1 MHKLFIIGH
10 PGLYGG
16 AGSELHHQ
24 IKAWST
30 MKELELHCIPTMHHV
45 ELEPLYPWMKSI
57 GVIYHVARD
66 YSSIKSEDG
75 VINFCSDTFLKDLS
89 LIHEK
94 TKRIMWA
101 NCMTFLFP
109 LEKEQSI
116 KGFISHYLYQRKEVK
131 NDHDYKFDI
140 LGRTSGQSMVFSPYF
155 DSDSCEFSINDDP
168 ETHIGRI
175 SRQDIDK
182 YSKDTMHIYEY
193 IVSPKYK
200 RAHFMGFN
208 HKVTEKIGSLPSWVT
223 TYTDQNTLSVK
234 DFYKKID
241 FIVQSTDTT
250 ENLPRIGFE
259 AMFSG
264 KPLVVDNRG
273 GWKNMIEHGV
283 SGFLCN
289 HARDFIYYGSRLA
302 YDLDLRLEIAYNALE
317 KAESMSSLD
326 QSVESWRKVFE
337 SAYN

>member
-1 MHKLFIIGH
+1 MRKLFIIGH

-24 IKAWST
+24 IKAWSIMPEIT
-30 MKELELHCIPTMHHV
+30 LHCIPTMHNV
-45 ELEPLYPWMKSI
+45 ESEPLYPWMKSI
-57 GVIYHVARD
+57 GVQYHPCRD
-66 YSSIKSEDG
+66 YSVIDKYDA
-75 VINFCSDTFLKDLS
+75 VINFCSDTFLKDLP
-89 LIHEK
+89 IIYQR
-94 TKRIMWA
+94 TKRILWV
-101 NCMTFLFP
+101 NCMTFLFL
-109 LEKEQSI
+109 LEKEQAS
-116 KGFISHYLYQRKEVK
+116 KGYISHYLYQREGVK
-131 NDHDYKFDI
+131 QDHDYKFSI
-140 LGRTSGQSMVFSPYF
+140 LGREKGQSFVFKPYF
-155 DSDSCEFSINDDP
+155 DSNSCQFSVKDQE

-175 SRQDIDK
+175 SRQDLDK

-208 HKVTEKIGSLPSWVT
+208 SKVIDKIGQVPSWVN
-223 TYTDQNTLSVK
+223 TYTDQHSLPVK
-234 DFYKKID
+234 DFYDRVD
-241 FIVQSTDTT
+241 FIVQSTNTT

-273 GWKNMIEHGV
+273 GWKHMIEHGV

-302 YDLDLRLEIAYNALE
+302 YDLDLRAEIAYHALE
-317 KAESMSSLD
+317 KAKSMSGLEE
-326 QSVESWRKVFE
+326 SVSSWRNVFE